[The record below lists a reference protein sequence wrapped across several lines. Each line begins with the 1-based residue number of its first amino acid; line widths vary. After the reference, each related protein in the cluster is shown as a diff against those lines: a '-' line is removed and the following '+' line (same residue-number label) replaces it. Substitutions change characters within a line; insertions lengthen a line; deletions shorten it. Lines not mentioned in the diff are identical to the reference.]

1 MLTGT
6 DEDPNTCQF
15 CNKTF
20 NRPVELA
27 IHYQQNH
34 PDLIGEDKNNN

>member
-1 MLTGT
+1 MLTGNT
-6 DEDPNTCQF
+6 DKDPNTCQL

-20 NRPVELA
+20 SRANELA

-34 PDLIGEDKNNN
+34 SETIRENNE